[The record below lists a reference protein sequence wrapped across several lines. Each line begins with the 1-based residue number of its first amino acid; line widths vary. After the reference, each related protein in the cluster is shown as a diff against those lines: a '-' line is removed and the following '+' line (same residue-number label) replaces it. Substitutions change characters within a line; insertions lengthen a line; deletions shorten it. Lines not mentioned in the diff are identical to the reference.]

1 MPSRDF
7 LVEIG
12 TEELPPKA
20 LAGLAGSLEQSIVKG
35 LNREELNFSA
45 CCHYAT
51 PRRLAVLIRE
61 LQPQQADKAIER
73 LGPAVSAAFTQQGA
87 PTKAAQGFARSCGVA
102 VEELGRSK
110 NGDIE
115 KLAFSF
121 KEPGSHIQELLPK
134 LVRDALEQLPVPKRM
149 RWGNS
154 REEFVRPVHWVVMM
168 YGNKTISAT
177 LLGVEANHFSY
188 GHRFNFN
195 KKILIK
201 NAKDY
206 EALLEEKG
214 GVIPD
219 FNKRKA
225 LIRQL
230 VENEGAKAGAV
241 AVIDES
247 LLDEVTS
254 LVEYPVALTG
264 KFEEEFLE
272 LPPEA
277 LILTMKSHQKCFY
290 LVNKKGK
297 LLPKFITI
305 SNLLS
310 KDPSKVVEGYERV
323 IRPRLADARF
333 FYETDKK
340 HSLESRLPQLNS
352 VIFQE
357 KLGTMYEKSQRVA
370 TLATKIADLISV
382 DSALCSR
389 AATLAKCDLL
399 TLMVGEFADLQG
411 LMGYYYALHDGE
423 PEEMAQALNEQYM
436 PRFSG
441 DSLPNSKTG
450 IALALADKLDS
461 IVGIFGIGQP
471 PTGSKD
477 PFALRR
483 SAIGVLR
490 IIVEKELDLDLL
502 YCIEQ
507 ALSGFEE
514 ANLAQ
519 KTTDDVFEFML
530 ERFKAWFLD
539 KEITVEEFQS
549 VFAVRPKRP
558 LDFHLRI
565 LAVHNFSL
573 LPESASLA
581 EANKRVSRLLAKQNL
596 NAKNTTV
603 KETLLQEPAEQALHK
618 ALMDKILEV
627 TPLLEQGLYK
637 EGLQALTSLKVNV
650 DTFFDEVLVMCEDT
664 ALRDNRLALLQQL
677 RNLFLQTADISHLH
691 KSQSD

>member
-20 LAGLAGSLEQSIVKG
+20 LDNLAASLEQGIVKG
-35 LNREELNFSA
+35 LNREELNFTASYR
-45 CCHYAT
+45 YAT
-51 PRRLAVLIRE
+51 PRRLAVLIHE
-61 LQPQQADKAIER
+61 LQPQQADKTIER
-73 LGPAVSAAFTQQGA
+73 LGPAVSAAFTGQGA

-102 VEELGRSK
+102 VEELDRSK
-110 NGDIE
+110 SGGVE
-115 KLAFSF
+115 KLAFSL
-121 KEPGSHIQELLPK
+121 KEPGRPVQDLLPK

-168 YGNKTISAT
+168 YGNKTIPAL

-219 FNKRKA
+219 FNKRKG
-225 LIRQL
+225 LIREL
-230 VENEGAKAGAV
+230 VENEGAKASAV
-241 AVIDES
+241 AVIDEA

-264 KFEEEFLE
+264 KFEEEFLD

-290 LVNKKGK
+290 LVDKKDK

-305 SNLLS
+305 SNLQS

-340 HSLESRLPQLNS
+340 HSLESRLQQLNT

-357 KLGTMYEKSQRVA
+357 KLGTIYEKSQRVA
-370 TLATKIADLISV
+370 ALTTAIAERIGA
-382 DSALCSR
+382 DSTLCSR

-411 LMGYYYALHDGE
+411 LMGFYYALHDGE
-423 PEEMAQALNEQYM
+423 PEELAQALNEQYM

-507 ALSGFEE
+507 AVSGFEE

-519 KTTDDVFEFML
+519 NTADEVFEFML
-530 ERFKAWFLD
+530 ERFKAWFMD

-549 VFAVRPKRP
+549 VFVVRPTRP

-565 LAVHNFSL
+565 LAVHNFNL

-581 EANKRVSRLLAKQNL
+581 EANKRVSNLLAKQNF
-596 NAKNTTV
+596 NAEDTAV
-603 KETLLQEPAEQALHK
+603 KEKLLQEPAEKALHRE
-618 ALMDKILEV
+618 LVDKILEV
-627 TPLLEQGLYK
+627 APLLEKGLYK
-637 EGLQALTSLKVNV
+637 EGLQTLASLKISV
-650 DTFFDEVLVMCEDT
+650 DTFFDEVLVVCED
-664 ALRDNRLALLQQL
+664 ASLRENRLALLQQL
-677 RNLFLQTADISHLH
+677 RDLFLQTADISHLH
-691 KSQSD
+691 KS

>member
-20 LAGLAGSLEQSIVKG
+20 LDNLAASLEQGIVKG
-35 LNREELNFSA
+35 LNREELNFTASYR
-45 CCHYAT
+45 YAT
-51 PRRLAVLIRE
+51 PRRLAVLIHE
-61 LQPQQADKAIER
+61 LQPQQADKTIER
-73 LGPAVSAAFTQQGA
+73 LGPAVSAAFTGQGV

-102 VEELGRSK
+102 VEELDRSK
-110 NGDIE
+110 SGDVE
-115 KLAFSF
+115 KLVFSL
-121 KEPGSHIQELLPK
+121 KESGRPVQDLLPR

-168 YGNKTISAT
+168 YGNKTIPAL

-219 FNKRKA
+219 FNKRKG
-225 LIRQL
+225 LIREL

-241 AVIDES
+241 TVIDEA
-247 LLDEVTS
+247 LLDEVTG

-264 KFEEEFLE
+264 KFEEEFLD

-290 LVNKKGK
+290 LVDKKGK

-305 SNLLS
+305 SNLQS

-340 HSLESRLPQLNS
+340 HSLESRLQQLNT

-357 KLGTMYEKSQRVA
+357 KLGTIYEKSQRVA
-370 TLATKIADLISV
+370 ALTTAIAERIGA
-382 DSALCSR
+382 DSTLCSR

-411 LMGYYYALHDGE
+411 LMGFYYALHDGE
-423 PEEMAQALNEQYM
+423 PEELAQALNEQYM

-507 ALSGFEE
+507 AVSGFEE

-519 KTTDDVFEFML
+519 NTADEVFEFML
-530 ERFKAWFLD
+530 ERFKAWFMD

-549 VFAVRPKRP
+549 VFVVRPTRP

-565 LAVHNFSL
+565 LAVHNFNL

-581 EANKRVSRLLAKQNL
+581 EANKRVSNLLAKQNF
-596 NAKNTTV
+596 NAEDTAV
-603 KETLLQEPAEQALHK
+603 KEELLQEPAEKALHRE
-618 ALMDKILEV
+618 LVDKILEV
-627 TPLLEQGLYK
+627 APLLEKGLYK
-637 EGLQALTSLKVNV
+637 EGLQTLASLKISV
-650 DTFFDEVLVMCEDT
+650 DTFFDEVLVVCED
-664 ALRDNRLALLQQL
+664 ASLRENRLALLQQL
-677 RNLFLQTADISHLH
+677 RDLFLQTADISHLH
-691 KSQSD
+691 KS

>member
-20 LAGLAGSLEQSIVKG
+20 LDNLAASLEQGIVKG
-35 LNREELNFSA
+35 LNREELNFTASYR
-45 CCHYAT
+45 YAT
-51 PRRLAVLIRE
+51 PRRLAVLIHE
-61 LQPQQADKAIER
+61 LQPQQADKTIER
-73 LGPAVSAAFTQQGA
+73 LGPAVSAAFTGQGA

-102 VEELGRSK
+102 VEELDRSK
-110 NGDIE
+110 SGGVE
-115 KLAFSF
+115 KLVFSL
-121 KEPGSHIQELLPK
+121 KESGRPVQDLLPR

-168 YGNKTISAT
+168 YGNKTIPAL

-219 FNKRKA
+219 FNKRKG
-225 LIRQL
+225 LIREL

-241 AVIDES
+241 AVIDEA
-247 LLDEVTS
+247 LLDEVTG

-264 KFEEEFLE
+264 KFEEEFLD
-272 LPPEA
+272 LPPEV

-290 LVNKKGK
+290 LVDKKGK

-305 SNLLS
+305 SNLQS

-340 HSLESRLPQLNS
+340 HSLESRLQQLNT

-357 KLGTMYEKSQRVA
+357 KLGTIYEKSQRVA
-370 TLATKIADLISV
+370 ALTTAIAERIGA
-382 DSALCSR
+382 DSTLCSR

-411 LMGYYYALHDGE
+411 LMGFYYALHDGE
-423 PEEMAQALNEQYM
+423 PEELAQALNEQYM

-507 ALSGFEE
+507 AVSGFEE

-519 KTTDDVFEFML
+519 NTADEVFEFML
-530 ERFKAWFLD
+530 ERFKAWFMD

-549 VFAVRPKRP
+549 VFVVRPTRP

-565 LAVHNFSL
+565 LAVHNFNL

-581 EANKRVSRLLAKQNL
+581 EANKRVSNLLAKQNF
-596 NAKNTTV
+596 NAEDTAV
-603 KETLLQEPAEQALHK
+603 KEELLQEPAEKALHRE
-618 ALMDKILEV
+618 LVDKILEV
-627 TPLLEQGLYK
+627 APLLEKGLYK
-637 EGLQALTSLKVNV
+637 EGLQTLASLKISV
-650 DTFFDEVLVMCEDT
+650 DTFFDEVLVVCED
-664 ALRDNRLALLQQL
+664 ASLRENRLALLQQL
-677 RNLFLQTADISHLH
+677 RDLFLQIADISHLH
-691 KSQSD
+691 KS

>member
-1 MPSRDF
+1 
-7 LVEIG
+7 
-12 TEELPPKA
+12 
-20 LAGLAGSLEQSIVKG
+20 
-35 LNREELNFSA
+35 
-45 CCHYAT
+45 
-51 PRRLAVLIRE
+51 
-61 LQPQQADKAIER
+61 
-73 LGPAVSAAFTQQGA
+73 
-87 PTKAAQGFARSCGVA
+87 
-102 VEELGRSK
+102 
-110 NGDIE
+110 
-115 KLAFSF
+115 
-121 KEPGSHIQELLPK
+121 
-134 LVRDALEQLPVPKRM
+134 
-149 RWGNS
+149 
-154 REEFVRPVHWVVMM
+154 
-168 YGNKTISAT
+168 
-177 LLGVEANHFSY
+177 
-188 GHRFNFN
+188 
-195 KKILIK
+195 
-201 NAKDY
+201 
-206 EALLEEKG
+206 
-214 GVIPD
+214 
-219 FNKRKA
+219 
-225 LIRQL
+225 
-230 VENEGAKAGAV
+230 
-241 AVIDES
+241 
-247 LLDEVTS
+247 
-254 LVEYPVALTG
+254 
-264 KFEEEFLE
+264 
-272 LPPEA
+272 
-277 LILTMKSHQKCFY
+277 
-290 LVNKKGK
+290 
-297 LLPKFITI
+297 
-305 SNLLS
+305 
-310 KDPSKVVEGYERV
+310 
-323 IRPRLADARF
+323 
-333 FYETDKK
+333 
-340 HSLESRLPQLNS
+340 
-352 VIFQE
+352 
-357 KLGTMYEKSQRVA
+357 MYEKSQRVA
-370 TLATKIADLISV
+370 TLATKIAELISV

>member
-20 LAGLAGSLEQSIVKG
+20 LDNLAASLEQGIVKG
-35 LNREELNFSA
+35 LNREELNFTASYR
-45 CCHYAT
+45 YAT
-51 PRRLAVLIRE
+51 PRRLAVLIHE
-61 LQPQQADKAIER
+61 LQPQQADKTIER
-73 LGPAVSAAFTQQGA
+73 LGPAVSAAFTGQGV

-102 VEELGRSK
+102 VEELDRSK
-110 NGDIE
+110 SGGVE
-115 KLAFSF
+115 KLAFSL
-121 KEPGSHIQELLPK
+121 KEPGRPVQDLLPK

-168 YGNKTISAT
+168 YGNKTIPAL

-219 FNKRKA
+219 FNKRKG
-225 LIRQL
+225 LIREL

-241 AVIDES
+241 AVIDEA

-264 KFEEEFLE
+264 KFEEEFLD

-290 LVNKKGK
+290 LVDKKGK

-305 SNLLS
+305 SNLQS

-340 HSLESRLPQLNS
+340 HSLESRLQQLNT

-357 KLGTMYEKSQRVA
+357 KLGTIYEKSQRVA
-370 TLATKIADLISV
+370 ALTTAIAERIGA
-382 DSALCSR
+382 DSTLCSR

-411 LMGYYYALHDGE
+411 LMGFYYALHDGE
-423 PEEMAQALNEQYM
+423 PEELAQALNEQYM

-490 IIVEKELDLDLL
+490 LIVEKELDLDLL

-507 ALSGFEE
+507 AVSGFEE

-519 KTTDDVFEFML
+519 NTAEEVFEFML
-530 ERFKAWFLD
+530 ERFKAWFMD

-549 VFAVRPKRP
+549 VFVVRPTRP

-565 LAVHNFSL
+565 LAVHNFNL

-581 EANKRVSRLLAKQNL
+581 EANKRVSNLLAKQNF
-596 NAKNTTV
+596 NAEDTAV
-603 KETLLQEPAEQALHK
+603 KEELLQEPAEKALHRE
-618 ALMDKILEV
+618 LVDKILEV
-627 TPLLEQGLYK
+627 APLLEKGLYK
-637 EGLQALTSLKVNV
+637 EGLQTLASLKISV
-650 DTFFDEVLVMCEDT
+650 DTFFDEVLVVCED
-664 ALRDNRLALLQQL
+664 ASLRENRLALLQQL
-677 RNLFLQTADISHLH
+677 RDLFLQIADISHLH
-691 KSQSD
+691 KS

>member
-20 LAGLAGSLEQSIVKG
+20 LDNLAASLEQGIVKG
-35 LNREELNFSA
+35 LNREELNFTASYR
-45 CCHYAT
+45 YAT
-51 PRRLAVLIRE
+51 PRRLAVLIHE
-61 LQPQQADKAIER
+61 LQPQQADKTIER
-73 LGPAVSAAFTQQGA
+73 LGPAVSAAFTGQGV

-102 VEELGRSK
+102 VEELDRSK
-110 NGDIE
+110 SGGVE
-115 KLAFSF
+115 KLAFSL
-121 KEPGSHIQELLPK
+121 KESGRPVQDLLPR

-168 YGNKTISAT
+168 YGNKTIPAL

-219 FNKRKA
+219 FNKRKG
-225 LIRQL
+225 LIREL

-241 AVIDES
+241 AVIDEA

-264 KFEEEFLE
+264 KFEEEFLD

-290 LVNKKGK
+290 LVDKKGK

-305 SNLLS
+305 SNLQS

-340 HSLESRLPQLNS
+340 HSLESRLQQLNT

-357 KLGTMYEKSQRVA
+357 KLGTIYEKSQRVA
-370 TLATKIADLISV
+370 ALTTAIAERIGA
-382 DSALCSR
+382 DSTLCSR

-411 LMGYYYALHDGE
+411 LMGFYYALHDGE
-423 PEEMAQALNEQYM
+423 PEELAQALNEQYM

-507 ALSGFEE
+507 AVSGFEE

-519 KTTDDVFEFML
+519 NTADEVFEFML
-530 ERFKAWFLD
+530 ERFKAWFMD

-549 VFAVRPKRP
+549 VFVVRPTRP

-565 LAVHNFSL
+565 LAVHNFNL

-581 EANKRVSRLLAKQNL
+581 EANKRVSNLLAKQNF
-596 NAKNTTV
+596 NAEDTAV
-603 KETLLQEPAEQALHK
+603 KEELLQEPAEKALHRE
-618 ALMDKILEV
+618 LVDKILEV
-627 TPLLEQGLYK
+627 APLLEKGLYK
-637 EGLQALTSLKVNV
+637 EGLQTLASLKISV
-650 DTFFDEVLVMCEDT
+650 DTFFDEVLVVCED
-664 ALRDNRLALLQQL
+664 ASLRENRLALLQQL
-677 RNLFLQTADISHLH
+677 RDLFLQTADISHLH
-691 KSQSD
+691 KS

>member
-20 LAGLAGSLEQSIVKG
+20 LDNLAASLEQGIVKG
-35 LNREELNFSA
+35 LNREELNFTVSYR
-45 CCHYAT
+45 YAT
-51 PRRLAVLIRE
+51 PRRLAVLIHE
-61 LQPQQADKAIER
+61 LQPQQADKTIER
-73 LGPAVSAAFTQQGA
+73 LGPAVSAAFTGQGV

-102 VEELGRSK
+102 VEELDRSK
-110 NGDIE
+110 SGDVE
-115 KLAFSF
+115 KLVFSL
-121 KEPGSHIQELLPK
+121 KESGRPVQDLLPR

-149 RWGNS
+149 RWGTS

-168 YGNKTISAT
+168 YGNKTIPAL

-219 FNKRKA
+219 FNKRKG
-225 LIRQL
+225 LIREL

-241 AVIDES
+241 AVIDEA

-264 KFEEEFLE
+264 KFEEEFLD

-290 LVNKKGK
+290 LVDKKGK

-305 SNLLS
+305 SNLQS

-340 HSLESRLPQLNS
+340 HSLESRLQQLNT

-357 KLGTMYEKSQRVA
+357 KLGTIYEKSQRVA
-370 TLATKIADLISV
+370 ALTTAIAERIGA
-382 DSALCSR
+382 DSTLCSR

-411 LMGYYYALHDGE
+411 LMGFYYALHDGE
-423 PEEMAQALNEQYM
+423 PEELAQALNEQYM

-507 ALSGFEE
+507 AVSGFEE

-519 KTTDDVFEFML
+519 NTADEVFEFML
-530 ERFKAWFLD
+530 ERFKAWFMD

-549 VFAVRPKRP
+549 VFVVRPTRP

-565 LAVHNFSL
+565 LAVHNFNL

-581 EANKRVSRLLAKQNL
+581 EANKRVSNLLAKQNF
-596 NAKNTTV
+596 NAEDTAV
-603 KETLLQEPAEQALHK
+603 KEELLQEPAEKALHRE
-618 ALMDKILEV
+618 LVDKILEV
-627 TPLLEQGLYK
+627 APLLEKGLYK
-637 EGLQALTSLKVNV
+637 EGLQTLASLKISV
-650 DTFFDEVLVMCEDT
+650 DTFFDEVLVVCED
-664 ALRDNRLALLQQL
+664 ASLRENRLALLQQL
-677 RNLFLQTADISHLH
+677 RDLFLQTADISHLH
-691 KSQSD
+691 KS

>member
-20 LAGLAGSLEQSIVKG
+20 LDNLAASLEQGIVKG
-35 LNREELNFSA
+35 LNREELNFTASYR
-45 CCHYAT
+45 YAT
-51 PRRLAVLIRE
+51 PRRLAVLIHE
-61 LQPQQADKAIER
+61 LQPQQADKTIER
-73 LGPAVSAAFTQQGA
+73 LGPAVSAAFTGQGA

-102 VEELGRSK
+102 VEELDRSK
-110 NGDIE
+110 SGDVE
-115 KLAFSF
+115 KLVFSL
-121 KEPGSHIQELLPK
+121 KESGRPVQDLLPR

-168 YGNKTISAT
+168 YGNKTIPAL

-219 FNKRKA
+219 FNKRKG
-225 LIRQL
+225 LIREL

-241 AVIDES
+241 AFIDEA
-247 LLDEVTS
+247 LLDEVTG

-264 KFEEEFLE
+264 KFEEEFLD

-290 LVNKKGK
+290 LVDKKGK

-305 SNLLS
+305 SNLQS

-340 HSLESRLPQLNS
+340 HSLESRLQQLNT

-357 KLGTMYEKSQRVA
+357 KLGTIYEKSQRVA
-370 TLATKIADLISV
+370 ALTTAIAERIGA
-382 DSALCSR
+382 DSTLCSR

-411 LMGYYYALHDGE
+411 LMGFYYALHDGE
-423 PEEMAQALNEQYM
+423 PEELAQALNEQYM

-490 IIVEKELDLDLL
+490 
-502 YCIEQ
+502 
-507 ALSGFEE
+507 
-514 ANLAQ
+514 
-519 KTTDDVFEFML
+519 
-530 ERFKAWFLD
+530 
-539 KEITVEEFQS
+539 
-549 VFAVRPKRP
+549 
-558 LDFHLRI
+558 
-565 LAVHNFSL
+565 
-573 LPESASLA
+573 
-581 EANKRVSRLLAKQNL
+581 
-596 NAKNTTV
+596 
-603 KETLLQEPAEQALHK
+603 
-618 ALMDKILEV
+618 
-627 TPLLEQGLYK
+627 
-637 EGLQALTSLKVNV
+637 
-650 DTFFDEVLVMCEDT
+650 
-664 ALRDNRLALLQQL
+664 
-677 RNLFLQTADISHLH
+677 
-691 KSQSD
+691 

>member
-20 LAGLAGSLEQSIVKG
+20 LDNLAASLEQGIVKG
-35 LNREELNFSA
+35 LNREELNFTASYR
-45 CCHYAT
+45 YAT
-51 PRRLAVLIRE
+51 PRRLAVLIHE
-61 LQPQQADKAIER
+61 LQPQQADKTIER
-73 LGPAVSAAFTQQGA
+73 LGPAVSAAFTGQGA

-102 VEELGRSK
+102 VEELDRSK
-110 NGDIE
+110 SGDVE
-115 KLAFSF
+115 KLVFSL
-121 KEPGSHIQELLPK
+121 KESGRPVQDLLPR

-168 YGNKTISAT
+168 YGNKTIPAL

-219 FNKRKA
+219 FNKRKG
-225 LIRQL
+225 LIREL

-241 AVIDES
+241 AVIDEA
-247 LLDEVTS
+247 LLDEVTG

-264 KFEEEFLE
+264 KFEEEFLD

-290 LVNKKGK
+290 LVDKKGK

-305 SNLLS
+305 SNLQS

-340 HSLESRLPQLNS
+340 HSLESRLQHLNT

-357 KLGTMYEKSQRVA
+357 KLGTIYEKSQRVA
-370 TLATKIADLISV
+370 ALTTAIAERIGA
-382 DSALCSR
+382 DSTLCSR

-411 LMGYYYALHDGE
+411 LMGFYYALHDGE
-423 PEEMAQALNEQYM
+423 PEELAQALKEQYM

-507 ALSGFEE
+507 AVSGFEE

-519 KTTDDVFEFML
+519 NTADEVFEFML
-530 ERFKAWFLD
+530 ERFKAWFMD

-549 VFAVRPKRP
+549 VFVVRPTRP

-565 LAVHNFSL
+565 LAVHNFNL

-581 EANKRVSRLLAKQNL
+581 EANKRVSNLLAQQNF
-596 NAKNTTV
+596 NAEDTAV
-603 KETLLQEPAEQALHK
+603 KEELLQEPAEKALHRE
-618 ALMDKILEV
+618 LVDKILEV
-627 TPLLEQGLYK
+627 APLLEKGLYK
-637 EGLQALTSLKVNV
+637 EGLQTLASLKISV
-650 DTFFDEVLVMCEDT
+650 DTFFDEVLVVCED
-664 ALRDNRLALLQQL
+664 ASLRENRLALLQQL
-677 RNLFLQTADISHLH
+677 RDLFLQTADISHLH
-691 KSQSD
+691 KS

>member
-20 LAGLAGSLEQSIVKG
+20 LDNLAASLEQGIVKG
-35 LNREELNFSA
+35 LNREELNFTASYR
-45 CCHYAT
+45 YAT
-51 PRRLAVLIRE
+51 PRRLAVLIHE
-61 LQPQQADKAIER
+61 LQPQQADKTIER
-73 LGPAVSAAFTQQGA
+73 LGPAVSAAFTGQGA

-102 VEELGRSK
+102 VEELDRSK
-110 NGDIE
+110 SGDVE
-115 KLAFSF
+115 KLVFSL
-121 KEPGSHIQELLPK
+121 KESGRPVQDLLPR

-168 YGNKTISAT
+168 YGNKTIPAL

-219 FNKRKA
+219 FNKRKG
-225 LIRQL
+225 LIREL

-241 AVIDES
+241 AVIDEA

-264 KFEEEFLE
+264 KFEEEFLD

-290 LVNKKGK
+290 LVDKKGK

-305 SNLLS
+305 SNLQS

-340 HSLESRLPQLNS
+340 LSLESRLQQLNT

-357 KLGTMYEKSQRVA
+357 KLGTIYEKSQRVA
-370 TLATKIADLISV
+370 ALTTAIAERIGA
-382 DSALCSR
+382 DSTLCSR

-411 LMGYYYALHDGE
+411 LMGFYYALHDGE
-423 PEEMAQALNEQYM
+423 PEELAQALNEQYM

-507 ALSGFEE
+507 AVSGFEK

-519 KTTDDVFEFML
+519 NTADEVFEFML
-530 ERFKAWFLD
+530 ERFKAWFMD

-549 VFAVRPKRP
+549 VFVVRPTRP

-565 LAVHNFSL
+565 LAVHNFNL

-581 EANKRVSRLLAKQNL
+581 EANKRVSNLLAKQNF
-596 NAKNTTV
+596 NAENTAV
-603 KETLLQEPAEQALHK
+603 KEELLQEPAEKALHRE
-618 ALMDKILEV
+618 LVDKILEV
-627 TPLLEQGLYK
+627 APLLEKGLYK
-637 EGLQALTSLKVNV
+637 EGLQTLASLKISV
-650 DTFFDEVLVMCEDT
+650 DTFFDEVLVVCED
-664 ALRDNRLALLQQL
+664 ASLRENRLALLQQL
-677 RNLFLQTADISHLH
+677 RDLFLQIADISHLH
-691 KSQSD
+691 KS

>member
-20 LAGLAGSLEQSIVKG
+20 LDNLAASLEQGIVKG
-35 LNREELNFSA
+35 LNREELNFTASYR
-45 CCHYAT
+45 YAT
-51 PRRLAVLIRE
+51 PRRLAVLIHE
-61 LQPQQADKAIER
+61 LQPQQADKTIER
-73 LGPAVSAAFTQQGA
+73 LGPAVSAAFTGQGA

-102 VEELGRSK
+102 VEELDRSK
-110 NGDIE
+110 SGDVE
-115 KLAFSF
+115 KLVFSL
-121 KEPGSHIQELLPK
+121 KESGRPVQDLLPR

-168 YGNKTISAT
+168 YGNKTIPAL

-219 FNKRKA
+219 FNKRKG
-225 LIRQL
+225 LIREL

-241 AVIDES
+241 AFIDEA
-247 LLDEVTS
+247 LLDEVTG

-264 KFEEEFLE
+264 KFEEEFLD

-290 LVNKKGK
+290 LVDKKGK

-305 SNLLS
+305 SNLQS

-340 HSLESRLPQLNS
+340 HSLESRLQQLNT

-357 KLGTMYEKSQRVA
+357 KLGTIYEKSQRVA
-370 TLATKIADLISV
+370 ALTTAIAERIGA
-382 DSALCSR
+382 DSTLCSR

-411 LMGYYYALHDGE
+411 LMGFYYALHDGE
-423 PEEMAQALNEQYM
+423 PEELAQALNEQYM

-483 SAIGVLR
+483 STIGVLR

-507 ALSGFEE
+507 AVSGFEE

-519 KTTDDVFEFML
+519 NTADEVFEFML
-530 ERFKAWFLD
+530 ERFKAWFMD

-549 VFAVRPKRP
+549 VFVVRPTRP

-565 LAVHNFSL
+565 LAVHNFNL

-581 EANKRVSRLLAKQNL
+581 EANKRVSNLLAKQNF
-596 NAKNTTV
+596 NAEDTAV
-603 KETLLQEPAEQALHK
+603 KEELLQEPAEKALHRE
-618 ALMDKILEV
+618 LVDKILEV
-627 TPLLEQGLYK
+627 APLLEKGLYK
-637 EGLQALTSLKVNV
+637 EGLQTLASLKISV
-650 DTFFDEVLVMCEDT
+650 DTFFDEVLVVCED
-664 ALRDNRLALLQQL
+664 ASLRENRLALLQQL
-677 RNLFLQTADISHLH
+677 RDLFLQTADISHLH
-691 KSQSD
+691 KS

>member
-20 LAGLAGSLEQSIVKG
+20 LDNLAASLEQGIVKG
-35 LNREELNFSA
+35 LNREELNFTASYR
-45 CCHYAT
+45 YAT
-51 PRRLAVLIRE
+51 PRRLAVLIHE
-61 LQPQQADKAIER
+61 LQPQQADKTIER
-73 LGPAVSAAFTQQGA
+73 LGPAVSAAFTGQGA

-102 VEELGRSK
+102 VEELDRSK
-110 NGDIE
+110 SGGVE
-115 KLAFSF
+115 KLVFSL
-121 KEPGSHIQELLPK
+121 KESGRPVQDLLPR

-168 YGNKTISAT
+168 YGNKTIPAL

-219 FNKRKA
+219 FNKRKG
-225 LIRQL
+225 LIREL

-241 AVIDES
+241 AVIDEA

-264 KFEEEFLE
+264 KFEEEFLD

-290 LVNKKGK
+290 LVDKKGK

-305 SNLLS
+305 SNLQS

-340 HSLESRLPQLNS
+340 HSLESRLQQLNT

-357 KLGTMYEKSQRVA
+357 KLGTIYEKSQRVA
-370 TLATKIADLISV
+370 ALTTAIAERIGA
-382 DSALCSR
+382 DSTLCSR

-411 LMGYYYALHDGE
+411 LMGFYYALHDGE
-423 PEEMAQALNEQYM
+423 PEELAQALNEQYM

-507 ALSGFEE
+507 AVSGFEE

-519 KTTDDVFEFML
+519 NTADEVFEFML
-530 ERFKAWFLD
+530 ERFKAWFMD

-549 VFAVRPKRP
+549 VFVVRPTRP

-565 LAVHNFSL
+565 LAVHNFNL

-581 EANKRVSRLLAKQNL
+581 EANKRVSNLLAKQNF
-596 NAKNTTV
+596 NAEDTAV
-603 KETLLQEPAEQALHK
+603 KEELLQEPAEKALHRE
-618 ALMDKILEV
+618 LVDKILEV
-627 TPLLEQGLYK
+627 APLLEKGLYK
-637 EGLQALTSLKVNV
+637 EGLQTLASLKISV
-650 DTFFDEVLVMCEDT
+650 DTFFDEVLVVCED
-664 ALRDNRLALLQQL
+664 ASLRENRLALLQQL
-677 RNLFLQTADISHLH
+677 RDLFLQTADISHLH
-691 KSQSD
+691 KS

>member
-20 LAGLAGSLEQSIVKG
+20 LDNLAASLEQGIVKG
-35 LNREELNFSA
+35 LNREELNFTASYR
-45 CCHYAT
+45 YAT
-51 PRRLAVLIRE
+51 PRRLAVLIHE
-61 LQPQQADKAIER
+61 LQPQQADKTIER
-73 LGPAVSAAFTQQGA
+73 LGPVVSAAFTGQGA

-102 VEELGRSK
+102 VEELDRSK
-110 NGDIE
+110 SGDVE
-115 KLAFSF
+115 KLVFSL
-121 KEPGSHIQELLPK
+121 KESGRPVQDLLPR

-168 YGNKTISAT
+168 YGNKTIPAL

-219 FNKRKA
+219 FNKRKG
-225 LIRQL
+225 LIREL

-241 AVIDES
+241 AVIDEA

-264 KFEEEFLE
+264 KFEEEFLD

-290 LVNKKGK
+290 LVDKKDK

-305 SNLLS
+305 SNLQS

-333 FYETDKK
+333 FYESDKK
-340 HSLESRLPQLNS
+340 LSLESRLQQLNT

-357 KLGTMYEKSQRVA
+357 KLGTIYEKSQRVA
-370 TLATKIADLISV
+370 ALTTAIAERIGA
-382 DSALCSR
+382 DSTLCSR

-411 LMGYYYALHDGE
+411 LMGFYYALHDGE
-423 PEEMAQALNEQYM
+423 PEELAQALNEQYM

-507 ALSGFEE
+507 AVSGFEE

-519 KTTDDVFEFML
+519 NTADEVFEFML
-530 ERFKAWFLD
+530 ERFKAWFMD

-549 VFAVRPKRP
+549 VFVVRPTRP

-565 LAVHNFSL
+565 LAVHNFNL

-581 EANKRVSRLLAKQNL
+581 EANKRVSNLLAKQNF
-596 NAKNTTV
+596 NAEDTAV
-603 KETLLQEPAEQALHK
+603 KEKLLQEPAEKALHRE
-618 ALMDKILEV
+618 LVDKILEV
-627 TPLLEQGLYK
+627 APLLEKGLYK
-637 EGLQALTSLKVNV
+637 EGLQTLASLKISV
-650 DTFFDEVLVMCEDT
+650 DTFFDEVLVVCED
-664 ALRDNRLALLQQL
+664 ASLRENRLALLQQL
-677 RNLFLQTADISHLH
+677 RDLFLQTADISHLH
-691 KSQSD
+691 KS

>member
-20 LAGLAGSLEQSIVKG
+20 LDNLAASLEQGIVKG
-35 LNREELNFSA
+35 LNREELNFTASYR
-45 CCHYAT
+45 YAT
-51 PRRLAVLIRE
+51 PRRLAVLIHE
-61 LQPQQADKAIER
+61 LQPQQADKTIER
-73 LGPAVSAAFTQQGA
+73 LGPAVSAAFTGQGV

-102 VEELGRSK
+102 VEELDRSK
-110 NGDIE
+110 SGGVE
-115 KLAFSF
+115 KLVFSL
-121 KEPGSHIQELLPK
+121 KESGRPVQDLLPR

-168 YGNKTISAT
+168 YGNKTIPAL

-219 FNKRKA
+219 FNKRKG
-225 LIRQL
+225 LIREL

-241 AVIDES
+241 AVIDEA

-264 KFEEEFLE
+264 KFEEEFLD

-290 LVNKKGK
+290 LVDKKGK

-305 SNLLS
+305 SNLQS

-340 HSLESRLPQLNS
+340 LSLESRLQQLNT

-357 KLGTMYEKSQRVA
+357 KLGTIYEKSQRVA
-370 TLATKIADLISV
+370 ALTTAIAERIGA
-382 DSALCSR
+382 DSTLCSR

-411 LMGYYYALHDGE
+411 LMGFYYALHDGE
-423 PEEMAQALNEQYM
+423 PEELAQALNEQYM

-507 ALSGFEE
+507 AVSGFEK

-519 KTTDDVFEFML
+519 NTADEVFEFML
-530 ERFKAWFLD
+530 ERFKAWFMD

-549 VFAVRPKRP
+549 VFVVRPTRP

-565 LAVHNFSL
+565 LAVHNFNL

-581 EANKRVSRLLAKQNL
+581 EANKRVSNLLAKQNF
-596 NAKNTTV
+596 NAEDTAV
-603 KETLLQEPAEQALHK
+603 KEELLQEPAEKALHRE
-618 ALMDKILEV
+618 LVDKILEV
-627 TPLLEQGLYK
+627 APLLEKGLYK
-637 EGLQALTSLKVNV
+637 EGLQTLASLKISV
-650 DTFFDEVLVMCEDT
+650 DTFFDEVLVVCED
-664 ALRDNRLALLQQL
+664 ASLRENRLALLQQL
-677 RNLFLQTADISHLH
+677 RDLFLQTADISHLH
-691 KSQSD
+691 KS

>member
-20 LAGLAGSLEQSIVKG
+20 LDNLAASLEQGIVKG
-35 LNREELNFSA
+35 LNREELNFTASYR
-45 CCHYAT
+45 YAT
-51 PRRLAVLIRE
+51 PRRLAVLIHE
-61 LQPQQADKAIER
+61 LQPQQADKTIER
-73 LGPAVSAAFTQQGA
+73 LGPAVSAAFTGQGA

-102 VEELGRSK
+102 VEELDRSK
-110 NGDIE
+110 SGDVE
-115 KLAFSF
+115 KLVFSL
-121 KEPGSHIQELLPK
+121 KESGRPVQDLLPR

-168 YGNKTISAT
+168 YGNKTIPAL

-219 FNKRKA
+219 FNKRKG
-225 LIRQL
+225 LIREL

-241 AVIDES
+241 AFIDEA
-247 LLDEVTS
+247 LLDEVTG

-264 KFEEEFLE
+264 KFEEEFLD

-290 LVNKKGK
+290 LVDKKGK

-305 SNLLS
+305 SNLQS

-340 HSLESRLPQLNS
+340 HSLESRLQQLNT

-357 KLGTMYEKSQRVA
+357 KLGTIYEKSQRVA
-370 TLATKIADLISV
+370 ALTTAIAERIGA
-382 DSALCSR
+382 DSTLCSR

-411 LMGYYYALHDGE
+411 LMGFYYALHDGE
-423 PEEMAQALNEQYM
+423 PEELAQALNEQYM

-507 ALSGFEE
+507 AVSGFEE

-519 KTTDDVFEFML
+519 NTADEVFEFML
-530 ERFKAWFLD
+530 ERFKAWFMD
-539 KEITVEEFQS
+539 KETTVEEFQS
-549 VFAVRPKRP
+549 VFVVRPTRP

-565 LAVHNFSL
+565 LAVHNFNL

-581 EANKRVSRLLAKQNL
+581 EANKRVSNLLAKQNF
-596 NAKNTTV
+596 NAEDTAV
-603 KETLLQEPAEQALHK
+603 KEELLQEPAEKALHRE
-618 ALMDKILEV
+618 LVDKILEV
-627 TPLLEQGLYK
+627 APLLEKGLYK
-637 EGLQALTSLKVNV
+637 EGLQTLASLKISV
-650 DTFFDEVLVMCEDT
+650 DTFFDEVLVVCED
-664 ALRDNRLALLQQL
+664 ASLRENRLALLQQL
-677 RNLFLQTADISHLH
+677 RDLFLQTADISHLH
-691 KSQSD
+691 KS

>member
-20 LAGLAGSLEQSIVKG
+20 LDNLAASLEQGIVKG
-35 LNREELNFSA
+35 LNREELNFTASYR
-45 CCHYAT
+45 YAT
-51 PRRLAVLIRE
+51 PRRLAVLIHE
-61 LQPQQADKAIER
+61 LQPQQADKTIER
-73 LGPAVSAAFTQQGA
+73 LGPAVSAAFTGQGV

-102 VEELGRSK
+102 VEELDRSK
-110 NGDIE
+110 SGGVE
-115 KLAFSF
+115 KLVFSL
-121 KEPGSHIQELLPK
+121 KESGRPVQDLLPR

-149 RWGNS
+149 RWGTS

-168 YGNKTISAT
+168 YGNKTIPAL

-219 FNKRKA
+219 FNKRKG
-225 LIRQL
+225 LIREL

-241 AVIDES
+241 AVIDEA

-264 KFEEEFLE
+264 KFEEEFLD

-290 LVNKKGK
+290 LVDKKDK

-305 SNLLS
+305 SNLQS

-340 HSLESRLPQLNS
+340 HSLESRLQQLNT

-357 KLGTMYEKSQRVA
+357 KLGTIYEKSQRVA
-370 TLATKIADLISV
+370 ALTTAIAERIGA
-382 DSALCSR
+382 DSTLCSR

-411 LMGYYYALHDGE
+411 LMGFYYALHDGE
-423 PEEMAQALNEQYM
+423 PEELAQALNEQYM

-490 IIVEKELDLDLL
+490 LIVEKELDLDLL

-507 ALSGFEE
+507 AVSGFEE

-519 KTTDDVFEFML
+519 NTAEEVFEFML
-530 ERFKAWFLD
+530 ERFKAWFMD

-549 VFAVRPKRP
+549 VFVVRPTRP

-565 LAVHNFSL
+565 LAVHNFNL

-581 EANKRVSRLLAKQNL
+581 EANKRVSNLLAKQNF
-596 NAKNTTV
+596 NAEDTAV
-603 KETLLQEPAEQALHK
+603 KEELLQEPAEKALHRE
-618 ALMDKILEV
+618 LVDKILEV
-627 TPLLEQGLYK
+627 APLLEKGLYK
-637 EGLQALTSLKVNV
+637 EGLQTLASLKISV
-650 DTFFDEVLVMCEDT
+650 DTFFDEVLVVCED
-664 ALRDNRLALLQQL
+664 ASLRENRLALLQQL
-677 RNLFLQTADISHLH
+677 RDLFLQTADISHLH
-691 KSQSD
+691 KS

>member
-20 LAGLAGSLEQSIVKG
+20 LDNLAASLEQGIVKG
-35 LNREELNFSA
+35 LNREELNFTASYR
-45 CCHYAT
+45 YAT
-51 PRRLAVLIRE
+51 PRRLAVLIHE
-61 LQPQQADKAIER
+61 LQPQQADKTIER
-73 LGPAVSAAFTQQGA
+73 LGPAVSAAFTGQGA

-102 VEELGRSK
+102 VEELDRSK
-110 NGDIE
+110 SGDVE
-115 KLAFSF
+115 KLVFSL
-121 KEPGSHIQELLPK
+121 KESGRPVQDLLPR

-168 YGNKTISAT
+168 YGNKTIPAL

-219 FNKRKA
+219 FNKRKG
-225 LIRQL
+225 LIREL

-241 AVIDES
+241 AVIDEA

-264 KFEEEFLE
+264 KFEEEFLD
-272 LPPEA
+272 LPPEV

-290 LVNKKGK
+290 LVDKKGK

-305 SNLLS
+305 SNLQS

-340 HSLESRLPQLNS
+340 HSLEFRLQQLNT

-357 KLGTMYEKSQRVA
+357 KLGTIYEKSQRVA
-370 TLATKIADLISV
+370 ALTTAIAERIGA
-382 DSALCSR
+382 DSTLCSR

-411 LMGYYYALHDGE
+411 LMGFYYALHDGE
-423 PEEMAQALNEQYM
+423 PEELAQALNEQYM

-507 ALSGFEE
+507 AVSGFEK

-519 KTTDDVFEFML
+519 NTADEVFEFML
-530 ERFKAWFLD
+530 ERFKAWFMD

-549 VFAVRPKRP
+549 VFVVRPTRP

-565 LAVHNFSL
+565 LAVRNFNL

-581 EANKRVSRLLAKQNL
+581 EANKRVSNLLAKQNF
-596 NAKNTTV
+596 NAEDTAV
-603 KETLLQEPAEQALHK
+603 KEELLQEPAEKALHRE
-618 ALMDKILEV
+618 LVDKILEV
-627 TPLLEQGLYK
+627 APLLEKGLYK
-637 EGLQALTSLKVNV
+637 EGLQTLASLKISV
-650 DTFFDEVLVMCEDT
+650 DTFFDEVLVVCED
-664 ALRDNRLALLQQL
+664 ASLRENRLALLQQL
-677 RNLFLQTADISHLH
+677 RDLFLQTADISHLH
-691 KSQSD
+691 KS

>member
-20 LAGLAGSLEQSIVKG
+20 LDNLAASLEQGIVKG
-35 LNREELNFSA
+35 LNREELNFTASYR
-45 CCHYAT
+45 YAT
-51 PRRLAVLIRE
+51 PRRLAVLIHE
-61 LQPQQADKAIER
+61 LQPQQADKTIER
-73 LGPAVSAAFTQQGA
+73 LGPAVSAAFTGQGA

-102 VEELGRSK
+102 VEELDRSK
-110 NGDIE
+110 SGDVE
-115 KLAFSF
+115 KLVFSL
-121 KEPGSHIQELLPK
+121 KESGRPVQDLLPR

-168 YGNKTISAT
+168 YGNKTIPAL

-219 FNKRKA
+219 FNKRKG
-225 LIRQL
+225 LIREL

-241 AVIDES
+241 AVIDEA

-264 KFEEEFLE
+264 KFEEEFLD

-290 LVNKKGK
+290 LVDKKGK

-305 SNLLS
+305 SNLQS

-340 HSLESRLPQLNS
+340 HSLESRLQQLNT

-357 KLGTMYEKSQRVA
+357 KLGTIYEKSQRVA
-370 TLATKIADLISV
+370 ALTTAIAERIGA
-382 DSALCSR
+382 DSTLCSR

-411 LMGYYYALHDGE
+411 LMGFYYALHDGE
-423 PEEMAQALNEQYM
+423 PEELAQALNEQYM

-507 ALSGFEE
+507 AVSGFEE

-519 KTTDDVFEFML
+519 NTADEVFEFML
-530 ERFKAWFLD
+530 ERFKAWFMD

-549 VFAVRPKRP
+549 VFVVRPTRP

-565 LAVHNFSL
+565 LAVHNFNL

-581 EANKRVSRLLAKQNL
+581 EANKRVSNLLAKQNF
-596 NAKNTTV
+596 NAEDTAV
-603 KETLLQEPAEQALHK
+603 KEELLQEPAEKALHRE
-618 ALMDKILEV
+618 LVDKILEV
-627 TPLLEQGLYK
+627 APLLEKGLYK
-637 EGLQALTSLKVNV
+637 EGLQTLASLKISV
-650 DTFFDEVLVMCEDT
+650 DTFFDEVLVVCED
-664 ALRDNRLALLQQL
+664 ASLRENRLALLQQL
-677 RNLFLQTADISHLH
+677 RDLFLQIADISHLH
-691 KSQSD
+691 KS

>member
-20 LAGLAGSLEQSIVKG
+20 LDNLAASLEQGIVKG
-35 LNREELNFSA
+35 LNREELNFTASYR
-45 CCHYAT
+45 YAT
-51 PRRLAVLIRE
+51 PRRLAVLIHE
-61 LQPQQADKAIER
+61 LQPQQADKTIER
-73 LGPAVSAAFTQQGA
+73 LGPAVSAAFTGQGA

-102 VEELGRSK
+102 VEELDRSK
-110 NGDIE
+110 SGDVE
-115 KLAFSF
+115 KLAFSL
-121 KEPGSHIQELLPK
+121 KEPGRPVQDLLPK

-168 YGNKTISAT
+168 YGNKTIPAL

-219 FNKRKA
+219 FNKRKG
-225 LIRQL
+225 LIREL

-241 AVIDES
+241 AVIDEA

-264 KFEEEFLE
+264 KFEEEFLD

-290 LVNKKGK
+290 LVDKKDK

-305 SNLLS
+305 SNLQS

-340 HSLESRLPQLNS
+340 HSLESRLQQLNT

-357 KLGTMYEKSQRVA
+357 KLGTIYEKSQRVA
-370 TLATKIADLISV
+370 ALTTAIAERIGA
-382 DSALCSR
+382 DSTLCSR

-411 LMGYYYALHDGE
+411 LMGFYYALHDGE
-423 PEEMAQALNEQYM
+423 PEELAQALNEQYM

-490 IIVEKELDLDLL
+490 LIVEKELDLDLL

-507 ALSGFEE
+507 AVSGFEE

-519 KTTDDVFEFML
+519 NTADEVFEFML
-530 ERFKAWFLD
+530 ERFKAWFMD

-549 VFAVRPKRP
+549 VFVVRPTRP

-565 LAVHNFSL
+565 LAVHNFNL

-581 EANKRVSRLLAKQNL
+581 EANKRVSNLLAKQNF
-596 NAKNTTV
+596 NAEDTAV
-603 KETLLQEPAEQALHK
+603 KEELLQEPAEKALHRE
-618 ALMDKILEV
+618 LVDKILEV
-627 TPLLEQGLYK
+627 APLLEKGLYK
-637 EGLQALTSLKVNV
+637 EGLQTLASLKISV
-650 DTFFDEVLVMCEDT
+650 DTFFDEVLVVCED
-664 ALRDNRLALLQQL
+664 ASLRENRLALLQQL
-677 RNLFLQTADISHLH
+677 RDLFLQTADISHLH
-691 KSQSD
+691 KS

>member
-20 LAGLAGSLEQSIVKG
+20 LDNLAASLEQGIVKG
-35 LNREELNFSA
+35 LNREELNFTASYR
-45 CCHYAT
+45 YAT
-51 PRRLAVLIRE
+51 PRRLAVLIHE
-61 LQPQQADKAIER
+61 LHPQQADKTIER
-73 LGPAVSAAFTQQGA
+73 LGPAVSAAFTGQGA

-102 VEELGRSK
+102 VEELDRSK
-110 NGDIE
+110 SGDVE
-115 KLAFSF
+115 KLVFSL
-121 KEPGSHIQELLPK
+121 KESGRPVQDLLPR

-168 YGNKTISAT
+168 YGNKTIPAL

-219 FNKRKA
+219 FNKRKG
-225 LIRQL
+225 LIREL

-241 AVIDES
+241 AFIDEA
-247 LLDEVTS
+247 LLDEVTG

-264 KFEEEFLE
+264 KFEEEFLD

-290 LVNKKGK
+290 LVDKKGK

-305 SNLLS
+305 SNLQS

-340 HSLESRLPQLNS
+340 HSLESRLQQLNT

-357 KLGTMYEKSQRVA
+357 KLGTIYEKSQRVA
-370 TLATKIADLISV
+370 ALTTAIAERIGA
-382 DSALCSR
+382 DSTLCSR

-411 LMGYYYALHDGE
+411 LMGFYYALHDGE
-423 PEEMAQALNEQYM
+423 PEELAQALNEQYM

-507 ALSGFEE
+507 AVSGFEE

-519 KTTDDVFEFML
+519 NTADEVFEFML
-530 ERFKAWFLD
+530 ERFKAWFMD

-549 VFAVRPKRP
+549 VFVVRPTRP

-565 LAVHNFSL
+565 LAVHNFNL

-581 EANKRVSRLLAKQNL
+581 EANKRVSNLLAKQNF
-596 NAKNTTV
+596 NAEDTAV
-603 KETLLQEPAEQALHK
+603 KEELLQEPAEKALHRE
-618 ALMDKILEV
+618 LVDKILEV
-627 TPLLEQGLYK
+627 APLLEKGLYK
-637 EGLQALTSLKVNV
+637 EGLQTLASLKISV
-650 DTFFDEVLVMCEDT
+650 DTFFDEVLVVCED
-664 ALRDNRLALLQQL
+664 ASLRENRLALLQQL
-677 RNLFLQTADISHLH
+677 RDLFLQTADISHLH
-691 KSQSD
+691 KS

>member
-20 LAGLAGSLEQSIVKG
+20 LDNLAASLEQGIVKG
-35 LNREELNFSA
+35 LNREELNFTASYR
-45 CCHYAT
+45 YAT
-51 PRRLAVLIRE
+51 PRRLAVLIHE
-61 LQPQQADKAIER
+61 LQPQQADKTIER
-73 LGPAVSAAFTQQGA
+73 LGPAVSAAFTGQGA

-102 VEELGRSK
+102 VEELDRSK
-110 NGDIE
+110 SGDVE
-115 KLAFSF
+115 KLVFSL
-121 KEPGSHIQELLPK
+121 KESGRPVQDLLPR

-168 YGNKTISAT
+168 YGNKTIPAL

-219 FNKRKA
+219 FNKRKG
-225 LIRQL
+225 LIREL

-241 AVIDES
+241 AVIDEA

-264 KFEEEFLE
+264 KFEEEFLD

-290 LVNKKGK
+290 LVDKKGK

-305 SNLLS
+305 SNLQS

-340 HSLESRLPQLNS
+340 LSLESRLQQLNT

-357 KLGTMYEKSQRVA
+357 KLGTIYEKSQRVA
-370 TLATKIADLISV
+370 ALTTAIAERIGA
-382 DSALCSR
+382 DSTLCSR

-411 LMGYYYALHDGE
+411 LMGFYYALHDGE
-423 PEEMAQALNEQYM
+423 PEELAQALNEQYM

-507 ALSGFEE
+507 AVSGFEK

-519 KTTDDVFEFML
+519 NTADEVFEFML
-530 ERFKAWFLD
+530 ERFKAWFMD

-549 VFAVRPKRP
+549 VFVVRPTRP

-565 LAVHNFSL
+565 LAVHNFNL

-581 EANKRVSRLLAKQNL
+581 EANKRVSNLLAKQNF
-596 NAKNTTV
+596 NAEDTAV
-603 KETLLQEPAEQALHK
+603 KEELLQEPAEKALHRE
-618 ALMDKILEV
+618 LVDKILEV
-627 TPLLEQGLYK
+627 APLLEKGLYK
-637 EGLQALTSLKVNV
+637 EGLQTLASLKISV
-650 DTFFDEVLVMCEDT
+650 DTFFDEVLVVCED
-664 ALRDNRLALLQQL
+664 ASLRENRLALLQQL
-677 RNLFLQTADISHLH
+677 RYLFLQTADISHLH
-691 KSQSD
+691 KS

>member
-20 LAGLAGSLEQSIVKG
+20 LDNLAASLEQGIVKG
-35 LNREELNFSA
+35 LNREELNFTASYR
-45 CCHYAT
+45 YAT
-51 PRRLAVLIRE
+51 PRRLAVLIHE
-61 LQPQQADKAIER
+61 LQPQQADKTIER
-73 LGPAVSAAFTQQGA
+73 LGPAVSAAFTGQGA

-102 VEELGRSK
+102 VEELDRSK
-110 NGDIE
+110 SGGVE
-115 KLAFSF
+115 KLVFSL
-121 KEPGSHIQELLPK
+121 KESGRPVQDLLPR

-168 YGNKTISAT
+168 YGNKTIPAL

-219 FNKRKA
+219 FNKRKG
-225 LIRQL
+225 LIREL

-241 AVIDES
+241 AVIDEA

-264 KFEEEFLE
+264 KFEEEFLD

-290 LVNKKGK
+290 LVDKKGK

-305 SNLLS
+305 SNLQS

-340 HSLESRLPQLNS
+340 HSLESRLQQLNT

-357 KLGTMYEKSQRVA
+357 KLGTIYEKSQRVA
-370 TLATKIADLISV
+370 ALTTAIAERIGA
-382 DSALCSR
+382 DSTLCSR

-411 LMGYYYALHDGE
+411 LMGFYYALHDGE
-423 PEEMAQALNEQYM
+423 PEELAQALNEQYM

-490 IIVEKELDLDLL
+490 LIVEKELDLDLL

-507 ALSGFEE
+507 AVSGFEE

-519 KTTDDVFEFML
+519 NTADEVFEFML
-530 ERFKAWFLD
+530 ERFKAWFMD

-549 VFAVRPKRP
+549 VFVVRPTRP

-565 LAVHNFSL
+565 LAVHNFNL

-581 EANKRVSRLLAKQNL
+581 EANKRVSNLLAKQNF
-596 NAKNTTV
+596 NAEDTAV
-603 KETLLQEPAEQALHK
+603 KEELLQEPAEKALHRE
-618 ALMDKILEV
+618 LVDKILEV
-627 TPLLEQGLYK
+627 APLLEKGLYK
-637 EGLQALTSLKVNV
+637 EGLQTLASLKISV
-650 DTFFDEVLVMCEDT
+650 DTFFDEVLVVCED
-664 ALRDNRLALLQQL
+664 ASLRENRLALLQQL
-677 RNLFLQTADISHLH
+677 RDLFLQTADISHLH
-691 KSQSD
+691 KS

>member
-20 LAGLAGSLEQSIVKG
+20 LDNLAASLEQGIVKG
-35 LNREELNFSA
+35 LNREELNFTASYR
-45 CCHYAT
+45 YAT
-51 PRRLAVLIRE
+51 PRRLAVLIHE
-61 LQPQQADKAIER
+61 LQPQQADKTIER
-73 LGPAVSAAFTQQGA
+73 LGPAVSAAFTGQGV

-102 VEELGRSK
+102 VEELDRSK
-110 NGDIE
+110 SGDVE
-115 KLAFSF
+115 KLVFSL
-121 KEPGSHIQELLPK
+121 KESGRPVQDLLPR

-168 YGNKTISAT
+168 YGNKTIPAL

-219 FNKRKA
+219 FNKRKG
-225 LIRQL
+225 LIREL

-241 AVIDES
+241 AVIDEA

-264 KFEEEFLE
+264 KFEEEFLD

-290 LVNKKGK
+290 LVDKKGK

-305 SNLLS
+305 SNLQS

-340 HSLESRLPQLNS
+340 HSLESRLQQLNT

-357 KLGTMYEKSQRVA
+357 KLGTIYEKSQRVA
-370 TLATKIADLISV
+370 ALTTAIAERIGA
-382 DSALCSR
+382 DSTLCSR

-411 LMGYYYALHDGE
+411 LMGFYYALHDGE
-423 PEEMAQALNEQYM
+423 PEELAQALNEQYM

-490 IIVEKELDLDLL
+490 LIVEKELDLDLL

-507 ALSGFEE
+507 AVSGFEE

-519 KTTDDVFEFML
+519 NTADEVFEFML
-530 ERFKAWFLD
+530 ERFKAWFMD

-549 VFAVRPKRP
+549 VFVVRPTRP

-565 LAVHNFSL
+565 LAVHNFNL

-581 EANKRVSRLLAKQNL
+581 EANKRVSNLLAKQNF
-596 NAKNTTV
+596 NAENTAV
-603 KETLLQEPAEQALHK
+603 KEELLQEPAEKALHRE
-618 ALMDKILEV
+618 LVDKILEV
-627 TPLLEQGLYK
+627 APLLEKGLYK
-637 EGLQALTSLKVNV
+637 EGLQTLASLKISV
-650 DTFFDEVLVMCEDT
+650 DTFFDEVLVVCED
-664 ALRDNRLALLQQL
+664 ASLRENRLALLQQL
-677 RNLFLQTADISHLH
+677 RDLFLQTADISHLH
-691 KSQSD
+691 KS

>member
-20 LAGLAGSLEQSIVKG
+20 LDNLAASLEQGIVKG
-35 LNREELNFSA
+35 LNREELNFTASYR
-45 CCHYAT
+45 YAT
-51 PRRLAVLIRE
+51 PRRLAVLIHE
-61 LQPQQADKAIER
+61 LQPQQADKTIER
-73 LGPAVSAAFTQQGA
+73 LGPAVSAAFTGQGA

-102 VEELGRSK
+102 VEELDRSK
-110 NGDIE
+110 SGDVE
-115 KLAFSF
+115 KLVFSL
-121 KEPGSHIQELLPK
+121 KESGRPVQDLLPR

-168 YGNKTISAT
+168 YGNKTIPAL

-219 FNKRKA
+219 FNKRKG
-225 LIRQL
+225 LIREL

-241 AVIDES
+241 AVIDEA
-247 LLDEVTS
+247 LIDEVTG

-264 KFEEEFLE
+264 KFEEEFLD

-290 LVNKKGK
+290 LVDKKGK

-305 SNLLS
+305 SNLQS

-340 HSLESRLPQLNS
+340 HSLESRLQQLNT

-357 KLGTMYEKSQRVA
+357 KLGTIYEKSQRVA
-370 TLATKIADLISV
+370 ALTTAIAERIGA
-382 DSALCSR
+382 DSTLCSR

-411 LMGYYYALHDGE
+411 LMGFYYALHDGE
-423 PEEMAQALNEQYM
+423 PEELAQALNEQYM

-507 ALSGFEE
+507 AVSGFEE

-519 KTTDDVFEFML
+519 NTADEVFEFML
-530 ERFKAWFLD
+530 ERFKAWFMD

-549 VFAVRPKRP
+549 VFVVRPTRP

-565 LAVHNFSL
+565 LAVHNFNL

-581 EANKRVSRLLAKQNL
+581 EANKRVSNLLAKQNF
-596 NAKNTTV
+596 NAEDTAV
-603 KETLLQEPAEQALHK
+603 KEELLQEPAEKALHRE
-618 ALMDKILEV
+618 LVDKILEV
-627 TPLLEQGLYK
+627 APLLEKGLYK
-637 EGLQALTSLKVNV
+637 EGLQTLASLKISV
-650 DTFFDEVLVMCEDT
+650 DTFFDEVLVVCED
-664 ALRDNRLALLQQL
+664 ASLRENRLALLQQL
-677 RNLFLQTADISHLH
+677 RDLFLQTADISHLH
-691 KSQSD
+691 KS

>member
-20 LAGLAGSLEQSIVKG
+20 LDNLAASLEQGIVKG
-35 LNREELNFSA
+35 LNREELNFTASYR
-45 CCHYAT
+45 YAT
-51 PRRLAVLIRE
+51 PRRLAVLIHE
-61 LQPQQADKAIER
+61 LQPQQADKTIER
-73 LGPAVSAAFTQQGA
+73 LGPAVSAAFTGQGA

-102 VEELGRSK
+102 VEELDRSK
-110 NGDIE
+110 SGDVE
-115 KLAFSF
+115 KLVFSL
-121 KEPGSHIQELLPK
+121 KESGRPVQDLLPR

-168 YGNKTISAT
+168 YGNKTIPAL

-219 FNKRKA
+219 FNKRKG
-225 LIRQL
+225 LIREL

-241 AVIDES
+241 AVIDEA

-264 KFEEEFLE
+264 KFEEEFLD

-290 LVNKKGK
+290 LVDKKGK

-305 SNLLS
+305 SNLQS

-340 HSLESRLPQLNS
+340 HSLESRLQQLNT

-357 KLGTMYEKSQRVA
+357 KLGTIYEKSQRVA
-370 TLATKIADLISV
+370 ALTTAIAERIGA
-382 DSALCSR
+382 DSTLCSR

-411 LMGYYYALHDGE
+411 LMGFYYALHDGE
-423 PEEMAQALNEQYM
+423 PEELAQALKEQYM

-507 ALSGFEE
+507 AVSGFEE

-519 KTTDDVFEFML
+519 NTADEVFEFML
-530 ERFKAWFLD
+530 ERFKAWFMD

-549 VFAVRPKRP
+549 VFVVRPTRP

-565 LAVHNFSL
+565 LAVHNFNL

-581 EANKRVSRLLAKQNL
+581 EANKRVSNLLAKQNF
-596 NAKNTTV
+596 NAEDTAV
-603 KETLLQEPAEQALHK
+603 KEELLQEPAEKALHRE
-618 ALMDKILEV
+618 LVDKILEV
-627 TPLLEQGLYK
+627 APLLEKGLYK
-637 EGLQALTSLKVNV
+637 EGLQTLASLKISV
-650 DTFFDEVLVMCEDT
+650 DTFFDEVLVVCED
-664 ALRDNRLALLQQL
+664 ASLRENRLALLQQL
-677 RNLFLQTADISHLH
+677 RDLFLQTADISHLH
-691 KSQSD
+691 KS

>member
-20 LAGLAGSLEQSIVKG
+20 LDNLAASLEQGIVKG
-35 LNREELNFSA
+35 LNREELNFTASYR
-45 CCHYAT
+45 YAT
-51 PRRLAVLIRE
+51 PRRLAVLIHE
-61 LQPQQADKAIER
+61 LQPQQADKTIER
-73 LGPAVSAAFTQQGA
+73 LGPAVSAAFTGQGA

-102 VEELGRSK
+102 VEELDRSK
-110 NGDIE
+110 SGGVE
-115 KLAFSF
+115 KLVFSL
-121 KEPGSHIQELLPK
+121 KESGRPVQDLLPR

-149 RWGNS
+149 RWGTS

-168 YGNKTISAT
+168 YGNKTIPAL

-206 EALLEEKG
+206 EALLEDKG

-219 FNKRKA
+219 FNKRKG
-225 LIRQL
+225 LIREL

-241 AVIDES
+241 AVIDEA

-264 KFEEEFLE
+264 KFEEEFLD

-290 LVNKKGK
+290 LVDKKDK

-305 SNLLS
+305 SNLQS

-340 HSLESRLPQLNS
+340 LSLESRLQQLNT

-357 KLGTMYEKSQRVA
+357 KLGTIYEKSQRVA
-370 TLATKIADLISV
+370 ALTTAIAERIGADPT
-382 DSALCSR
+382 LCSL

-411 LMGYYYALHDGE
+411 LMGFYYALHDGE
-423 PEEMAQALNEQYM
+423 PEELAQALNEQYM

-490 IIVEKELDLDLL
+490 LIVEKELDLDLL

-507 ALSGFEE
+507 AVSGFEE

-519 KTTDDVFEFML
+519 NTAEEVFEFML
-530 ERFKAWFLD
+530 ERFKAWFMD

-549 VFAVRPKRP
+549 VFVVRPTRP

-565 LAVHNFSL
+565 LAVHNFNL

-581 EANKRVSRLLAKQNL
+581 EANKRVSNLLAKQNF
-596 NAKNTTV
+596 NAEDTAV
-603 KETLLQEPAEQALHK
+603 KEELLQEPAEKALHRE
-618 ALMDKILEV
+618 LVDKILEV
-627 TPLLEQGLYK
+627 APLLEKGLYK
-637 EGLQALTSLKVNV
+637 EGLQTLASLKISV
-650 DTFFDEVLVMCEDT
+650 DTFFDEVLVVCED
-664 ALRDNRLALLQQL
+664 ASLRENRLALLQQL
-677 RNLFLQTADISHLH
+677 RDLFLQTADISHLH
-691 KSQSD
+691 KS

>member
-20 LAGLAGSLEQSIVKG
+20 LDNLAASLEQGIVKG
-35 LNREELNFSA
+35 LNREELNFTASYR
-45 CCHYAT
+45 YAT
-51 PRRLAVLIRE
+51 PRRLAVLIHE
-61 LQPQQADKAIER
+61 LQPQQADKTIER
-73 LGPAVSAAFTQQGA
+73 LGPAVSAAFTGQGA

-102 VEELGRSK
+102 VEELDRSK
-110 NGDIE
+110 SGDVE
-115 KLAFSF
+115 KLVFSL
-121 KEPGSHIQELLPK
+121 KESGRPVQDLLPR

-168 YGNKTISAT
+168 YGNKTIPAL

-195 KKILIK
+195 KKILFK

-219 FNKRKA
+219 FNKRKG
-225 LIRQL
+225 LIREL

-241 AVIDES
+241 AFIDEA
-247 LLDEVTS
+247 LLDEVTG

-264 KFEEEFLE
+264 KFEEEFLD

-290 LVNKKGK
+290 LVDKKGK

-305 SNLLS
+305 SNLQS

-340 HSLESRLPQLNS
+340 HSLESRLQQLNT

-357 KLGTMYEKSQRVA
+357 KLGTIYEKSQRVA
-370 TLATKIADLISV
+370 ALTTAIAERIGA
-382 DSALCSR
+382 DSTLCSR

-411 LMGYYYALHDGE
+411 LMGFYYALHDGE
-423 PEEMAQALNEQYM
+423 PEELAQALNEQYM

-450 IALALADKLDS
+450 IALALADKLVS

-507 ALSGFEE
+507 AVSGFEE

-519 KTTDDVFEFML
+519 NTADEVFEFML
-530 ERFKAWFLD
+530 ERFKAWFMD

-549 VFAVRPKRP
+549 VFVVRPTRP

-565 LAVHNFSL
+565 LAVHNFNL

-581 EANKRVSRLLAKQNL
+581 EANKRVSNLLAKQNF
-596 NAKNTTV
+596 NAEDTAV
-603 KETLLQEPAEQALHK
+603 KEELLQEPAEKALHRE
-618 ALMDKILEV
+618 LVDKILEV
-627 TPLLEQGLYK
+627 APLLEKGLYK
-637 EGLQALTSLKVNV
+637 EGLQTLASLKISV
-650 DTFFDEVLVMCEDT
+650 DTFFDEVLVVCED
-664 ALRDNRLALLQQL
+664 ASLRENRLALLQQL
-677 RNLFLQTADISHLH
+677 RDLFLQTADISHLH
-691 KSQSD
+691 KS

>member
-20 LAGLAGSLEQSIVKG
+20 LDNLAASLEQGIVKG
-35 LNREELNFSA
+35 LNREELNFTASYR
-45 CCHYAT
+45 YAT
-51 PRRLAVLIRE
+51 PRRLAVLIHE
-61 LQPQQADKAIER
+61 LQPQQADKTIER
-73 LGPAVSAAFTQQGA
+73 LGPAVSAAFTGQGV
-87 PTKAAQGFARSCGVA
+87 PTKAAKGFARSCGVA
-102 VEELGRSK
+102 VEELDRSK
-110 NGDIE
+110 SGDVE
-115 KLAFSF
+115 KLVFSL
-121 KEPGSHIQELLPK
+121 KESGRPVQDLLPR

-149 RWGNS
+149 RWGTS

-168 YGNKTISAT
+168 YGNKTIPAL

-219 FNKRKA
+219 FNKRKG
-225 LIRQL
+225 LIREL
-230 VENEGAKAGAV
+230 VENEGAKAGAI
-241 AVIDES
+241 AVIDEA

-264 KFEEEFLE
+264 KFEEEFLD

-290 LVNKKGK
+290 LVDKKGK

-305 SNLLS
+305 SNLQS

-340 HSLESRLPQLNS
+340 HSLESRLQQLNT

-357 KLGTMYEKSQRVA
+357 KLGTIYEKSQRVA
-370 TLATKIADLISV
+370 ALTTAIAERIGA
-382 DSALCSR
+382 DSTLCSR

-411 LMGYYYALHDGE
+411 LMGFYYALHDGE
-423 PEEMAQALNEQYM
+423 PEELAQALNEQYM

-507 ALSGFEE
+507 AVSGFEE

-519 KTTDDVFEFML
+519 NTADEVFEFML
-530 ERFKAWFLD
+530 ERFKAWFMD

-549 VFAVRPKRP
+549 VFVVRPTRP

-565 LAVHNFSL
+565 LAVHNFNL

-581 EANKRVSRLLAKQNL
+581 EANKRVSNLLAKQNF
-596 NAKNTTV
+596 NAEDTAV
-603 KETLLQEPAEQALHK
+603 KEELLQEPAEKALHRE
-618 ALMDKILEV
+618 LVDKILEV
-627 TPLLEQGLYK
+627 APLLEKGLYK
-637 EGLQALTSLKVNV
+637 EGLQTLASLKISV
-650 DTFFDEVLVMCEDT
+650 DTFFDEVLVVCED
-664 ALRDNRLALLQQL
+664 ASLRENRLALLQQL
-677 RNLFLQTADISHLH
+677 RDLFLQTADISHLH
-691 KSQSD
+691 KS

>member
-20 LAGLAGSLEQSIVKG
+20 LDNLAASLEQGIVKG
-35 LNREELNFSA
+35 LNREELNFTASYR
-45 CCHYAT
+45 YAT
-51 PRRLAVLIRE
+51 PRRLAVLIHE
-61 LQPQQADKAIER
+61 LHPQQADKTIER
-73 LGPAVSAAFTQQGA
+73 LGPAVSAAFTGQGA

-102 VEELGRSK
+102 VEELDRSK
-110 NGDIE
+110 SGDVE
-115 KLAFSF
+115 KLVFSL
-121 KEPGSHIQELLPK
+121 KESGRPVQDLLPR

-168 YGNKTISAT
+168 YGNKTIPAL

-219 FNKRKA
+219 FNKRKG
-225 LIRQL
+225 LIREL

-241 AVIDES
+241 AVIDEA

-264 KFEEEFLE
+264 KFEEEFLD

-290 LVNKKGK
+290 LVDKKGK

-305 SNLLS
+305 SNLQS

-340 HSLESRLPQLNS
+340 HSLESRLQQLNT

-357 KLGTMYEKSQRVA
+357 KLGTIYEKSQRVA
-370 TLATKIADLISV
+370 ALTTAIAERIGA
-382 DSALCSR
+382 DSTLCSR

-411 LMGYYYALHDGE
+411 LMGFYYALHDGE
-423 PEEMAQALNEQYM
+423 PEELAQALNEQYM

-507 ALSGFEE
+507 AVSGFEE

-519 KTTDDVFEFML
+519 NTADEVFEFML
-530 ERFKAWFLD
+530 ERFKAWFMD

-549 VFAVRPKRP
+549 VFVVRPTRP

-565 LAVHNFSL
+565 LAVHNFNL

-581 EANKRVSRLLAKQNL
+581 EANKRVSNLLAKQNF
-596 NAKNTTV
+596 NAEDTAV
-603 KETLLQEPAEQALHK
+603 KEELLQEPAEKALHRE
-618 ALMDKILEV
+618 LVDKILEV
-627 TPLLEQGLYK
+627 APLLEKGLYK
-637 EGLQALTSLKVNV
+637 EGLQTLASLKISV
-650 DTFFDEVLVMCEDT
+650 DTFFDEVLVVCED
-664 ALRDNRLALLQQL
+664 ASLRENRLALLQQL
-677 RNLFLQTADISHLH
+677 RDLFLQTADISHLH
-691 KSQSD
+691 KS

>member
-20 LAGLAGSLEQSIVKG
+20 LDNLAASLEQGIVKG
-35 LNREELNFSA
+35 LNREELNFTASYR
-45 CCHYAT
+45 YAT
-51 PRRLAVLIRE
+51 PRRLAVLIHE
-61 LQPQQADKAIER
+61 LQPQQADKTIER
-73 LGPAVSAAFTQQGA
+73 LGPAVSAAFTGQGV

-102 VEELGRSK
+102 VEELDRSK
-110 NGDIE
+110 SGGVE
-115 KLAFSF
+115 KLVFSL
-121 KEPGSHIQELLPK
+121 KESGRPVQDLLPR

-168 YGNKTISAT
+168 YGNKTIPAL

-219 FNKRKA
+219 FDKRKG
-225 LIRQL
+225 LIREL

-241 AVIDES
+241 AVIDEA

-264 KFEEEFLE
+264 KFEEEFLD

-290 LVNKKGK
+290 LVDKKGK

-305 SNLLS
+305 SNLQS

-340 HSLESRLPQLNS
+340 HSLESRLQQLNT

-357 KLGTMYEKSQRVA
+357 KLGTIYEKSQRVA
-370 TLATKIADLISV
+370 ALTTAIAERIGA
-382 DSALCSR
+382 DSTLCSR
-389 AATLAKCDLL
+389 AASLAKCDLL

-411 LMGYYYALHDGE
+411 LMGFYYALHDGE
-423 PEEMAQALNEQYM
+423 PEELAQALNEQYM

-490 IIVEKELDLDLL
+490 IIVEKELNLDLL

-507 ALSGFEE
+507 AVSGFEE

-519 KTTDDVFEFML
+519 NTADEVFEFML
-530 ERFKAWFLD
+530 ERFKAWFMD

-549 VFAVRPKRP
+549 VFVVRPTRP

-565 LAVHNFSL
+565 LAVHNFNL

-581 EANKRVSRLLAKQNL
+581 EANKRVSNLLAKQNF
-596 NAKNTTV
+596 NAEDTAV
-603 KETLLQEPAEQALHK
+603 KEELLQEPAEKALHRE
-618 ALMDKILEV
+618 LVDKILEV
-627 TPLLEQGLYK
+627 APLLEKGLYK
-637 EGLQALTSLKVNV
+637 EGLQTLASLKISV
-650 DTFFDEVLVMCEDT
+650 DTFFDEVLVVCED
-664 ALRDNRLALLQQL
+664 ASLRENRLALLQQL
-677 RNLFLQTADISHLH
+677 RDLFLQTADISHLH
-691 KSQSD
+691 KS

>member
-20 LAGLAGSLEQSIVKG
+20 LDNLAASLEQGIVKG
-35 LNREELNFSA
+35 LNREELNFTASYR
-45 CCHYAT
+45 YAT
-51 PRRLAVLIRE
+51 PRRLAVLIHE
-61 LQPQQADKAIER
+61 LQPQQADKTIER
-73 LGPAVSAAFTQQGA
+73 LGPAVSAAFTGQGA

-102 VEELGRSK
+102 VEELDRSK
-110 NGDIE
+110 SGGVE
-115 KLAFSF
+115 KLVFSL
-121 KEPGSHIQELLPK
+121 KESGRPVQDLLPR

-149 RWGNS
+149 RWGTS

-168 YGNKTISAT
+168 YGNKTIPAL

-219 FNKRKA
+219 FNKRKG
-225 LIRQL
+225 LIREL

-241 AVIDES
+241 AVIDEA

-264 KFEEEFLE
+264 KFEEEFLD
-272 LPPEA
+272 LPPEV

-290 LVNKKGK
+290 LVDKKGK

-305 SNLLS
+305 SNLQS

-340 HSLESRLPQLNS
+340 HSLESRLQQLNT

-357 KLGTMYEKSQRVA
+357 KLGTIYEKSQRVA
-370 TLATKIADLISV
+370 ALTTAIAERIGA
-382 DSALCSR
+382 DSTLCSR

-411 LMGYYYALHDGE
+411 LMGFYYALHDGE
-423 PEEMAQALNEQYM
+423 PEELAQALNEQYM

-490 IIVEKELDLDLL
+490 LIVEKELDLDLL

-507 ALSGFEE
+507 AVSGFEE

-519 KTTDDVFEFML
+519 NTAEEVFEFML
-530 ERFKAWFLD
+530 ERFKAWFMD

-549 VFAVRPKRP
+549 VFVVRPTRP

-565 LAVHNFSL
+565 LAVHNFNL

-581 EANKRVSRLLAKQNL
+581 EANKRVSNLLAKQNF
-596 NAKNTTV
+596 NAEDTAV
-603 KETLLQEPAEQALHK
+603 KEKLLQEPAEKALHRE
-618 ALMDKILEV
+618 LVDKILEV
-627 TPLLEQGLYK
+627 APLLEKGLYK
-637 EGLQALTSLKVNV
+637 EGLQTLASLKISV
-650 DTFFDEVLVMCEDT
+650 DTFFDEVLVVCED
-664 ALRDNRLALLQQL
+664 ASLRENRLALLQQL
-677 RNLFLQTADISHLH
+677 RDLFLQTADISHLH
-691 KSQSD
+691 KS

>member
-20 LAGLAGSLEQSIVKG
+20 LDNLAASLEQGIVKG
-35 LNREELNFSA
+35 LNREELNFTASYR
-45 CCHYAT
+45 YAT
-51 PRRLAVLIRE
+51 PRRLAVLIHE
-61 LQPQQADKAIER
+61 LQPQQADKTIER
-73 LGPAVSAAFTQQGA
+73 LGPAVSAAFTGQGV

-102 VEELGRSK
+102 VEELDRSK
-110 NGDIE
+110 SGGVE
-115 KLAFSF
+115 KLAFSL
-121 KEPGSHIQELLPK
+121 KEPGRPVQDLLPK

-168 YGNKTISAT
+168 YGNKTIPAL

-219 FNKRKA
+219 FNKRKG
-225 LIRQL
+225 LIREL

-241 AVIDES
+241 AVIDEA

-264 KFEEEFLE
+264 KFEEEFLD

-290 LVNKKGK
+290 LVDKKDK

-305 SNLLS
+305 SNLQS

-340 HSLESRLPQLNS
+340 LSLESRLQQLNT

-357 KLGTMYEKSQRVA
+357 KLGTIYEKSQRVA
-370 TLATKIADLISV
+370 ALTTAIAERIGA
-382 DSALCSR
+382 DSTLCSR

-411 LMGYYYALHDGE
+411 LMGFYYALHDGE
-423 PEEMAQALNEQYM
+423 PEELAQALNEQYM

-490 IIVEKELDLDLL
+490 LIVEKELDLDLL

-507 ALSGFEE
+507 AVSGFEE

-519 KTTDDVFEFML
+519 NTAEEVFEFML
-530 ERFKAWFLD
+530 ERFKAWFMD

-549 VFAVRPKRP
+549 VFVVRPTRP

-565 LAVHNFSL
+565 LAVHNFNL

-581 EANKRVSRLLAKQNL
+581 EANKRVSNLLAKQNF
-596 NAKNTTV
+596 NAEDTAV
-603 KETLLQEPAEQALHK
+603 KEELLQEPAEKALHRE
-618 ALMDKILEV
+618 LVDKILEV
-627 TPLLEQGLYK
+627 APLLEKGLYK
-637 EGLQALTSLKVNV
+637 EGLQTLASLKISV
-650 DTFFDEVLVMCEDT
+650 DTFFDEVLVVCED
-664 ALRDNRLALLQQL
+664 ASLRENRLALLQQL
-677 RNLFLQTADISHLH
+677 RDLFLQIADISHLH
-691 KSQSD
+691 KS

>member
-20 LAGLAGSLEQSIVKG
+20 LDNLAASLEQGIVKG
-35 LNREELNFSA
+35 LNREELNFTASYR
-45 CCHYAT
+45 YAT
-51 PRRLAVLIRE
+51 PRRLAVLIHE
-61 LQPQQADKAIER
+61 LQPQQADKTIER
-73 LGPAVSAAFTQQGA
+73 LGPAVSAAFTGQGA

-102 VEELGRSK
+102 VEELDRSK
-110 NGDIE
+110 SGDVE
-115 KLAFSF
+115 KLVFSL
-121 KEPGSHIQELLPK
+121 KESGRPVQDLLPR

-168 YGNKTISAT
+168 YGNKTIPAL

-219 FNKRKA
+219 FNKRKG
-225 LIRQL
+225 LIREL
-230 VENEGAKAGAV
+230 VENEGAKASAV
-241 AVIDES
+241 AVIDEA

-264 KFEEEFLE
+264 KFEEEFLD

-290 LVNKKGK
+290 LVDKKGK

-305 SNLLS
+305 SNLQS

-340 HSLESRLPQLNS
+340 HSLESRLQQLNT

-357 KLGTMYEKSQRVA
+357 KLGTIYEKSQRVA
-370 TLATKIADLISV
+370 ALTTAIAERIGA
-382 DSALCSR
+382 DSTLCSR

-411 LMGYYYALHDGE
+411 LMGFYYALHDGE
-423 PEEMAQALNEQYM
+423 PEELAQALNEQYM

-507 ALSGFEE
+507 AVSGFEE

-519 KTTDDVFEFML
+519 NTADEVFEFML
-530 ERFKAWFLD
+530 ERFKAWFMD

-549 VFAVRPKRP
+549 VFVVRPTRP

-565 LAVHNFSL
+565 LAVHNFNL

-581 EANKRVSRLLAKQNL
+581 EANKRVSNLLAKQNF
-596 NAKNTTV
+596 NAEDTAV
-603 KETLLQEPAEQALHK
+603 KEKLLQEPAEKALHRE
-618 ALMDKILEV
+618 LVDKILEV
-627 TPLLEQGLYK
+627 APLLEKGLYK
-637 EGLQALTSLKVNV
+637 EGLQTLASLKISV
-650 DTFFDEVLVMCEDT
+650 DTFFDEVLVVCED
-664 ALRDNRLALLQQL
+664 ASLRENRLALLQQL
-677 RNLFLQTADISHLH
+677 RDLFLQIADISHLH
-691 KSQSD
+691 KS

>member
-20 LAGLAGSLEQSIVKG
+20 LDNLAASLEQGIVKG
-35 LNREELNFSA
+35 LNREELNFTASYR
-45 CCHYAT
+45 YAT
-51 PRRLAVLIRE
+51 PRRLAVLIHE
-61 LQPQQADKAIER
+61 LQPQQADKTIER
-73 LGPAVSAAFTQQGA
+73 LGPAVSAAFTGQGV

-102 VEELGRSK
+102 VEELDRSK
-110 NGDIE
+110 SGDVE
-115 KLAFSF
+115 KLVFSL
-121 KEPGSHIQELLPK
+121 KESGRPVQDLLPR

-168 YGNKTISAT
+168 YGNKTIPAL

-219 FNKRKA
+219 FNKRKG
-225 LIRQL
+225 LIREL

-241 AVIDES
+241 AVIDEA

-264 KFEEEFLE
+264 KFEEEFLD

-290 LVNKKGK
+290 LVDKKGK

-305 SNLLS
+305 SNLQS

-340 HSLESRLPQLNS
+340 HSLESRLQQLNT

-357 KLGTMYEKSQRVA
+357 KLGTIYEKSQRVA
-370 TLATKIADLISV
+370 ALTTAIAERIGA
-382 DSALCSR
+382 DSTLCSR

-411 LMGYYYALHDGE
+411 LMGFYYALHDGE
-423 PEEMAQALNEQYM
+423 PEELAQALNEQYM

-490 IIVEKELDLDLL
+490 LIVEKELDLDLL

-507 ALSGFEE
+507 AVSGFEE

-519 KTTDDVFEFML
+519 NTAEEVFEFML
-530 ERFKAWFLD
+530 ERFKAWFMD

-549 VFAVRPKRP
+549 VFVVRPTRP

-565 LAVHNFSL
+565 LAVHNFNL

-581 EANKRVSRLLAKQNL
+581 EANKRVSNLLAKQNF
-596 NAKNTTV
+596 NAEDTAV
-603 KETLLQEPAEQALHK
+603 KEELLQEPAEKALHRE
-618 ALMDKILEV
+618 LVDKILEV
-627 TPLLEQGLYK
+627 APLLEKGLYK
-637 EGLQALTSLKVNV
+637 EGLQTLASLKISV
-650 DTFFDEVLVMCEDT
+650 DTFFDEVLVVCED
-664 ALRDNRLALLQQL
+664 ASLRENRLALLQQL
-677 RNLFLQTADISHLH
+677 RDLFLQTADISHLH
-691 KSQSD
+691 KS

>member
-20 LAGLAGSLEQSIVKG
+20 LDNLAASLEQGIVKG
-35 LNREELNFSA
+35 LNREELNFTASYR
-45 CCHYAT
+45 YAT
-51 PRRLAVLIRE
+51 PRRLAVLIHE
-61 LQPQQADKAIER
+61 LQPQQADKTIER
-73 LGPAVSAAFTQQGA
+73 LGPAVSAAFTGQGA

-102 VEELGRSK
+102 VEELDRSK
-110 NGDIE
+110 SGDVE
-115 KLAFSF
+115 KLVFSL
-121 KEPGSHIQELLPK
+121 KESGRPVQDLLPR

-149 RWGNS
+149 RWGNF

-168 YGNKTISAT
+168 YGNKTIPAL

-219 FNKRKA
+219 FNKRKG
-225 LIRQL
+225 LIREL

-241 AVIDES
+241 AVIDEA

-264 KFEEEFLE
+264 KFEEEFLD

-290 LVNKKGK
+290 LVDKKGK

-305 SNLLS
+305 SNLQS

-340 HSLESRLPQLNS
+340 LSLESRLQQLNT

-357 KLGTMYEKSQRVA
+357 KLGTIYEKSQRVA
-370 TLATKIADLISV
+370 ALTTAIAERIGA
-382 DSALCSR
+382 DSTLCSR

-411 LMGYYYALHDGE
+411 LMGFYYALHDGE
-423 PEEMAQALNEQYM
+423 PEELAQALNEQYM

-507 ALSGFEE
+507 AVSGFEE

-519 KTTDDVFEFML
+519 NTADEVFEFML
-530 ERFKAWFLD
+530 ERFKAWFMD

-549 VFAVRPKRP
+549 VFVVRPTRP

-565 LAVHNFSL
+565 LAVHNFNL

-581 EANKRVSRLLAKQNL
+581 EANKRVSNLLAKQNF
-596 NAKNTTV
+596 NAEDTAV
-603 KETLLQEPAEQALHK
+603 KEKLLQEPAEKALHRE
-618 ALMDKILEV
+618 LVDKILEV
-627 TPLLEQGLYK
+627 APLLEKGLYK
-637 EGLQALTSLKVNV
+637 EGLQTLASLKISV
-650 DTFFDEVLVMCEDT
+650 DTFFDEVLVVCED
-664 ALRDNRLALLQQL
+664 ASLRENRLALLQQL
-677 RNLFLQTADISHLH
+677 RYLFLQTADISHLH
-691 KSQSD
+691 KS